1 MGLQRHMDVHV
12 SLPCEQPE
20 CARPA
25 ERGFDMCSLHM
36 ANAEDAED
44 EREQAE
50 EVQTWLKGVGLQP
63 QYGHVALKEG
73 WTMALLAGLGDPK
86 HQDVQR
92 RPSRPTFTAQRRPS
106 AVPTLRCLQRRP
118 PPEHRLCATA
128 GVLRA
133 RH

>member
-1 MGLQRHMDVHV
+1 MDVHV

-25 ERGFDMCSLHM
+25 EHGLNMCALHM
-36 ANAEDAED
+36 ANAED

-50 EVQTWLKGVGLQP
+50 EVQTWLKGIGLP
-63 QYGHVALKEG
+63 QYGHVALMEG

-92 RPSRPTFTAQRRPS
+92 RPFATDPHRTARTVRSADSSLPTAQ
-106 AVPTLRCLQRRP
+106 P
-118 PPEHRLCATA
+118 PYHRLCHGRCFSSA
-128 GVLRA
+128 
-133 RH
+133 

>member
-1 MGLQRHMDVHV
+1 MDVHV

-25 ERGFDMCSLHM
+25 ERGFNMCALHM

-50 EVQTWLKGVGLQP
+50 EVQTWLKGIGLQP

-73 WTMALLAGLGDPK
+73 WTMALLTGLGDPR
-86 HQDVQR
+86 HQNV
-92 RPSRPTFTAQRRPS
+92 RPSRPAFAIQRRPFEVL
-106 AVPTLRCLQRRP
+106 ALRS
-118 PPEHRLCATA
+118 RLFTSLSTSCVTA

>member
-1 MGLQRHMDVHV
+1 MDVHV

-25 ERGFDMCSLHM
+25 ERGFNMCALHM

-50 EVQTWLKGVGLQP
+50 EVQTWLKGIGLP

-86 HQDVQR
+86 HQDVRR
-92 RPSRPTFTAQRRPS
+92 RPSRPTLSTHRRPQFADPSLPTAQ
-106 AVPTLRCLQRRP
+106 A
-118 PPEHRLCATA
+118 AT
-128 GVLRA
+128 
-133 RH
+133 